1 MQPSS
6 YGTHATPDDTGGLA
20 RLVADN
26 APSTLVYLDADLRI
40 RFANRH
46 CYELFGRTPREV
58 LGRPLADLLD
68 PRTLRY
74 ALAHRAEVERGNLAP
89 RDYVLSDR
97 EGDRKFVKV
106 HAVPNRDR
114 SGRSVGYF
122 ACTSDN
128 AAERVTRAALSAAEE
143 RLSFAL
149 AACEA
154 GIWVWDLAAHTA
166 HYTAEFKA
174 LLGYGEGEFPPDF
187 GFFGALHAE
196 DGAAMFDAVAAAI
209 QDGGVFD
216 REFRIRCAD
225 GGYRWLRCIGRA
237 IVDPA
242 TGSTVRLA
250 GTVRDISPRKQVESR
265 LREAQA
271 LVQATLEGQLAAAE
285 QQGER
290 ERLDQVKRE
299 LVAAAGHELR
309 TPLASIIAALELL
322 CEGKALGTE
331 RAAESF
337 LRLALRNAERLA
349 RVVEQWLD
357 VERIDLGVTRVQ
369 AVALDLGALVA
380 RVIAE
385 RAAAAQRHSLRFETG
400 GGLGSVLI
408 RGDAERLRQ
417 AVAHL
422 ISGAIDRSPPGA
434 VVSVRIEVHGDKATL
449 HVEDEGPELFS
460 GADLGLSLSKAIVER
475 LGGTLGCTGRQG
487 KGAAYQL
494 ALPRLA
500 AAN

>member
-6 YGTHATPDDTGGLA
+6 YGTHTTPDDTGGLA
-20 RLVADN
+20 RLVAEN
-26 APSTLVYLDADLRI
+26 APSTLVYLDAELCI

-46 CYELFGRTPREV
+46 CFELFGQSPREV
-58 LGRPLADLLD
+58 LGRPLGELLD
-68 PRTLRY
+68 ARTLKY
-74 ALAHRAEVERGNLAP
+74 ALAHRAEVERGNLVP
-89 RDYVLSDR
+89 RDYVLSGR
-97 EGDRKFVKV
+97 EGEKKFVKV
-106 HAVPNRDR
+106 HAIPNRDR
-114 SGRSVGYF
+114 SGRTVGFF

-128 AAERVTRAALSAAEE
+128 AAERVARTALAAAQEH
-143 RLSFAL
+143 LSFAL

-154 GIWVWDLAAHTA
+154 GIWVWDLAAHAA
-166 HYTAEFKA
+166 HYSEEFKA
-174 LLGYGEGEFPPDF
+174 LLGYAAGAFPQDF

-196 DGAAMFDAVAAAI
+196 DGATVFDAVAATI
-209 QDGGVFD
+209 QDGGMFD

-225 GGYRWLRCIGRA
+225 GSYRWLRGLGRA
-237 IVDPA
+237 IRDPA
-242 TGSTVRLA
+242 TGTTVRLT

-265 LREAQA
+265 LRDAHA
-271 LVQATLEGQLAAAE
+271 LVEATLDGYLAAVE

-299 LVAAAGHELR
+299 LVAAASHELR

-322 CEGKALGTE
+322 CEGQGLGTE

-357 VERIDLGVTRVQ
+357 VERIDLGITRVQ
-369 AVALDLGALVA
+369 AAAFDLGSLVA
-380 RVIAE
+380 RVLAE
-385 RAAAAQRHSLRFETG
+385 IAAAAERQSLRIAAEC
-400 GGLGSVLI
+400 GSGNALVS
-408 RGDAERLRQ
+408 GDPERLRQ

-422 ISGAIDRSPPGA
+422 VSGAIDRSPPGA
-434 VVSVRIEVHGDKATL
+434 QVVVRVVVCGDKARL
-449 HVEDEGPELFS
+449 HVEDEGPDVFT

-475 LGGTLGCTGRQG
+475 LGGTLVCTGRQG

-494 ALPRLA
+494 ELPRLA